1 MKDTPSPRGTEKD
14 YGLYKAQ
21 AKRKDIDDTFQPD
34 QNGFQLFQGALTREA
49 KFEE

>member
-21 AKRKDIDDTFQPD
+21 AKRKDIDDTFQPY
-34 QNGFQLFQGALTREA
+34 QNGFPLFQKSLDKGSQI
-49 KFEE
+49 